1 VLRAIKLTDGTCVFC
16 SLQTPFAEFGL
27 HSVSAISTNK
37 NYVMIATIAAS
48 EKQWAKSEKNL
59 RKIIDS
65 YRVCVK

>member
-1 VLRAIKLTDGTCVFC
+1 MFI
-16 SLQTPFAEFGL
+16 QTPFAEFGL

-48 EKQWAKSEKNL
+48 EKQWAKSEKDL